1 MDALVS
7 SMNHSA
13 HLHST
18 TTEQRDQ
25 VLHFTA
31 NLMKAIHNTFRYG
44 QGTKD
49 MSGDQGLTTEEFVD
63 KVAWRLG
70 RYVAAE
76 EEHLSPQD
84 MLVPSRKFRR
94 NYNVD
99 REALE
104 QMFAEYDSEKKG
116 SITIDA
122 LENLL
127 EKIGTLNLV
136 DIVCKYVQY
145 VAHCLAL

>member
-1 MDALVS
+1 MVDALVS

-13 HLHST
+13 HLHASSP
-18 TTEQRDQ
+18 EQRDQ

-31 NLMKAIHNTFRYG
+31 NIMKAIHNTFRYG

-49 MSGDQGLTTEEFVD
+49 MSGEQGLTTEEFVD

-76 EEHLSPQD
+76 EENVTPQD

-99 REALE
+99 RAALE
-104 QMFAEYDSEKKG
+104 QLFTEYDEEKKG
-116 SITIDA
+116 AITIDA

-127 EKIGTLNLV
+127 EKIGEYLSYLFVYTSLF
-136 DIVCKYVQY
+136 
-145 VAHCLAL
+145 VALLMS